1 MSIIPRFCS
10 EIGGLVS
17 HLQCPHCGHFSKSHA
32 HQLSHIAA
40 CHPTTLDA
48 MPFGRLGNVMLYQS
62 TARLFHCA
70 ECFFT
75 FKEFGKLFTHL
86 ITKHCMDKRERSGGD
101 DNVSDKGEGKTGE
114 GEVVKIKEEEEEKME
129 EEEEEKMGEEGE
141 ELMLEEAEEK
151 FGEEGVERAGQE
163 GEGKTKIGEEGEE
176 KEKVMLERKGNSEG
190 EEEEAQ
196 QQAKDGATQLLEY
209 VKDESMLAFE
219 GGLYHCLICGCKNK
233 LKTGGINHVVHKH
246 NVPRA
251 YVLQVMRMD
260 AAAGRA
266 ARQLQSSG
274 EEEEAIQLSGEMLKE
289 EMLATAR
296 LIRNTAHRFMCQI
309 CGFKSKL
316 KGNERWRKKTNGTP
330 NQSIISSIS
339 SLFICGKITLLV
351 FSETAQ
357 STTSLTMQSSVIA
370 KILKSKFWTNQTP
383 LRRRMRGL

>member
-1 MSIIPRFCS
+1 MSVIAQFRS
-10 EIGGLVS
+10 EIGGMIA

-32 HQLSHIAA
+32 HQLSHIAV

-48 MPFGRLGNVMLYQS
+48 MAFGRLGNVMLYQS

-75 FKEFGKLFTHL
+75 FKEFGKLYTHL
-86 ITKHCMDKRERSGGD
+86 ITKHCMDKREGGGGD

-151 FGEEGVERAGQE
+151 FGEEGVERTGQE

-176 KEKVMLERKGNSEG
+176 KEKVTLERKGNDEG
-190 EEEEAQ
+190 EEEEVQ
-196 QQAKDGATQLLEY
+196 QQAKDDATQRPEY
-209 VKDESMLAFE
+209 VKAERDESMLAFE
-219 GGLYHCLICGCKNK
+219 DGFYHCLICGCKNK

-251 YVLQVMRMD
+251 YVHQVMRMD
-260 AAAGRA
+260 AAACHA
-266 ARQLQSSG
+266 PRQLQSSG

-289 EMLATAR
+289 EMHATAKV
-296 LIRNTAHRFMCQI
+296 IRNTAHRFMCQI
-309 CGFKSKL
+309 CGWKTKL
-316 KGNERWRKKTNGTP
+316 KGNERWR
-330 NQSIISSIS
+330 SR
-339 SLFICGKITLLV
+339 
-351 FSETAQ
+351 
-357 STTSLTMQSSVIA
+357 STEPRIKM
-370 KILKSKFWTNQTP
+370 
-383 LRRRMRGL
+383 